1 MDLLLTDGEEPLPE
15 WDGYGCESAVRLT
28 FLDVVAVRTL
38 LLTLIIR
45 APPSPNTLTAYKAA
59 AAKTNAS
66 TSPPHIAGGV
76 FIPLNGTSA
85 TGTSTGSAS
94 KGVASS
100 TGAGTS
106 ISTSSVVPFTGAA
119 DRMSSGYMAVV
130 LGAAGV
136 AGLAFL

>member
-15 WDGYGCESAVRLT
+15 WHGYGCESAVCLT
-28 FLDVVAVRTL
+28 FLDVIAVRTL
-38 LLTLIIR
+38 LLTLFIR

-85 TGTSTGSAS
+85 TGTSTGT
-94 KGVASS
+94 ASS
-100 TGAGTS
+100 AGAGTS
-106 ISTSSVVPFTGAA
+106 TSTSSVIPFKGAA
-119 DRMSSGYMAVV
+119 DKMSSGFMAVV